1 MDKQQAQSD
10 KSLTSNSA
18 AAGSV
23 YIFKSTCRAD
33 KHFSKPHIFMLNY
46 TQICQTWHSE
56 QCVNDA
62 HELGNFIPSRFSGAS
77 ITHGIL
83 FKYFI

>member
-1 MDKQQAQSD
+1 MNKQQVQSD

-33 KHFSKPHIFMLNY
+33 KHFSNPDIFMLNY
-46 TQICQTWHSE
+46 TQVWSIK
-56 QCVNDA
+56 
-62 HELGNFIPSRFSGAS
+62 PS
-77 ITHGIL
+77 L
-83 FKYFI
+83 FTVPNMVQ